1 MARPSRCR
9 RICAEPDY
17 DRFVPDGSVC
27 SGRNVLTLDEYE
39 VIRLVDL
46 EKFTHEQ
53 CAGQMDISRTTVTEI
68 YESAREKI
76 ADSIVNGRE
85 IVIAG
90 GNYRLC
96 DGPASGRCRK
106 RCRRGAFGSR
116 RPELR
121 EKGECDMRIAVTYEE
136 GKVFQHFGH
145 TEQFKIYDTDEEKI
159 LDQKIVDTNGS
170 GHGALAGFLA
180 DLKVDALICGGIG
193 GGARNALAECG
204 IKLYGG
210 VTGDADQAVKALLA
224 GELAYNPDVQCSH
237 HGHGEGEHGGDCHGH
252 HGDSCH
258 GHHGENG
265 HGCHGEHDHE
275 CRGNHDHGC
284 HLR

>member
-17 DRFVPDGSVC
+17 DRFVPDGAVC

-96 DGPASGRCRK
+96 DGPAAGLCRK
-106 RCRRGAFGSR
+106 RCRRGAFGPR

-145 TEQFKIYDTDEEKI
+145 TEQFRIYDTDEEKI

-193 GGARNALAECG
+193 GGAQAALSTVG
-204 IKLYGG
+204 IRLYGG
-210 VTGDADQAVKALLA
+210 VSGPADQAVQDLLA
-224 GELAYNPDVQCSH
+224 GTLAYDPAVHCDH
-237 HGHGEGEHGGDCHGH
+237 HGQ
-252 HGDSCH
+252 
-258 GHHGENG
+258 ENG
-265 HGCHGEHDHE
+265 QHNCHSEEKHGCA
-275 CRGNHDHGC
+275 GNGGC
-284 HLR
+284 GR